1 MDKQPEAE
9 SPADRRRELL
19 ILLILAAVQF
29 TTIVDFMIVMPLG
42 PQLMRTFE
50 IGPAEFGLIVS
61 SYTFAAGV
69 AGLVTSAIVDRFA
82 RRTTFMILNTGFL
95 LGTLCC
101 GLASTYPMLVLA
113 RVVTGAFGGILGGM
127 TMTII
132 GDVFP
137 EHRRGRAIGSMMT
150 GFAMASVAGV
160 PIGMFL
166 GTSYGWHVPFFAL
179 VICGTPAL
187 LLTPFAL
194 PPLNGHVHNTHAHP
208 LKSLVE
214 TFSYV
219 SHLNAFA
226 LITALMI
233 GSFSV
238 FPYVSTYFVS
248 NVGLTES
255 QLPLIYIAGGAFTL
269 FSSPYIGRLADRIGR
284 LAVYRMIA
292 PISALLLLA
301 ITYLPQVP
309 VIVAV
314 IIFGALMVSN
324 VGRMIAAMALITSS
338 IAPQRRGGFLSAN
351 SSVQHVAS
359 GIAASLGGFIISES
373 ADGKIEHF
381 GTVGWVAAAGTFISI
396 WLASRIKPVNQT
408 VVSAEKLSMIA
419 AAEASV
425 DAGEP
430 LMDAI

>member
-338 IAPQRRGGFLSAN
+338 IAPQRRAGFLSAN